1 MPWKCPACQTQINHD
16 GDRPEFRRVYRCH
29 VCRLELVLD
38 AATDKLTVAPLP
50 INPNQAGQSGPMTIH
65 PPSLPPC
72 AHCRRVAGVEEETS
86 TGSFAA
92 LVCVSALRPSLVCRS
107 QEALRVAS

>member
-50 INPNQAGQSGPMTIH
+50 INPNQAGAIGTHDHSSSVVAPVRALSPRG
-65 PPSLPPC
+65 
-72 AHCRRVAGVEEETS
+72 RRRRGREH
-86 TGSFAA
+86 
-92 LVCVSALRPSLVCRS
+92 R
-107 QEALRVAS
+107 